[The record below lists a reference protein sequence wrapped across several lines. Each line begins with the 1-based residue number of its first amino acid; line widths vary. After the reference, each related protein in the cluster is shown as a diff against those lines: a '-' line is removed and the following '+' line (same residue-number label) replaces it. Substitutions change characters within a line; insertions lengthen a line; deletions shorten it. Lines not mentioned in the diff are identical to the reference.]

1 MVDNAII
8 IADNPLSIHYP
19 HYWSDEYTEL
29 YIVELNEAFLP
40 TLTPAPSGWS
50 LEPLAPAQA

>member
-1 MVDNAII
+1 M
-8 IADNPLSIHYP
+8 PLSIHYP
-19 HYWSDEYTEL
+19 HYWLDEYTEV
-29 YIVELNEAFLP
+29 YTIELNEAFLP